1 MPWKQIWTWF
11 YSCFYSRMNYLC
23 LNKNMEK
30 TWKKSYAKSS
40 GENHDFSSHKSGIS
54 SCIFPIFHLTFK
66 NWIFLKCISCAHLDC
81 YLLTR
86 GEQANKSLDTILS
99 TESGLSIY
107 EVAFEFPYSIFY
119 ARCNGSSVFWFQG
132 AQDTWG
138 LWVLMG
144 FSRPLWSSR
153 YASFLKGFCGSFS
166 LH

>member
-1 MPWKQIWTWF
+1 MKKDLDIF
-11 YSCFYSRMNYLC
+11 YSKISHLC
-23 LNKNMEK
+23 LNENMEK
-30 TWKKSYAKSS
+30 TRKKSYAKSS

-107 EVAFEFPYSIFY
+107 EVAFEFPFFVRVVTVLQYFGFRELRILGVCGF
-119 ARCNGSSVFWFQG
+119 
-132 AQDTWG
+132 
-138 LWVLMG
+138 LWVFKAPVVLKVCK
-144 FSRPLWSSR
+144 
-153 YASFLKGFCGSFS
+153 FLKSILWFF
-166 LH
+166 

>member
-1 MPWKQIWTWF
+1 MKKDLDIF
-11 YSCFYSRMNYLC
+11 YSKIDYLC
-23 LNKNMEK
+23 LNENMEK
-30 TWKKSYAKSS
+30 TRKKSYAKSS

-99 TESGLSIY
+99 TEYGLSIY
-107 EVAFEFPYSIFY
+107 EVAFEFPYSIFC
-119 ARCNGSSVFWFQG
+119 ASCNGSSVFWFQG

-138 LWVLMG
+138 LRVLMG
-144 FSRPLWSSR
+144 SQGP
-153 YASFLKGFCGSFS
+153 CGPQGMQVS
-166 LH
+166 